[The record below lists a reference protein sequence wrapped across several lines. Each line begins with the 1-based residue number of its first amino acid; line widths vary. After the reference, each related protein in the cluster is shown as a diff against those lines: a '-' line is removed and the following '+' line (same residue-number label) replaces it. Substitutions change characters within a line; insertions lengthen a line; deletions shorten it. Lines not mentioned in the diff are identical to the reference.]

1 MSGAVYGYVRVSSMD
16 QNEDRQVLAM
26 REMGVAENNIY
37 VDKISGKD
45 FNRPMYRKLM
55 KKVRT
60 GDLIYIKSIDRL
72 GRSYNDIMEQ
82 CRILTKERQVDI
94 AVLDMETLDTRQH
107 KSLLGTFI
115 SDAFLQVLSFVAEN
129 ERMNIRQRQREG
141 IEAARRRGVHLGRP
155 AKPLPQNFEQALSRW
170 QSHELSGRE
179 AAEFCGLP
187 LSTFYRKSK
196 EMQKNQ
202 PRQ

>member
-1 MSGAVYGYVRVSSMD
+1 MSGAVYGYVRVSSAD
-16 QNEDRQVLAM
+16 QNEDRQMIAM
-26 REMGVAENNIY
+26 REKGVAEENIY

-55 KKVRT
+55 KKVRM

-72 GRSYNDIMEQ
+72 GRSYEDINEQ
-82 CRILTKERQVDI
+82 WRILTKEKQVDI
-94 AVLDMETLDTRQH
+94 AVLDMENLDTRVH
-107 KSLLGTFI
+107 KNLLGTFV
-115 SDAFLQVLSFVAEN
+115 SDVFLQVLSFVAEN

-141 IEAARRRGVHLGRP
+141 IEAARLRGVHMGRP
-155 AKPLPQNFEQALSRW
+155 ATQLPQNFEQALGRW
-170 QSHELSGRE
+170 LAHELSGRE
-179 AAEFCGLP
+179 AAKLCGLP